1 MSLPIM
7 SRPVFIHPNPQILTR
22 LSQESGGIAR
32 VTPSMVEALRW
43 VSDQEENIS
52 GIFLCPDDST
62 FSAFKFL
69 EIALNYRPAVPIFL
83 FEPTLQKQDEIA
95 KRVKNSTHVQGF
107 FVGTESYETLVSN
120 LKSKV
125 DASIPVKRHKPN
137 SEQERQDYTAL
148 PISDFF
154 NGERY
159 PYDLF
164 IFNSPNK
171 MSFFASKDSPINGKY
186 LGTLATQ
193 TDFLYALT
201 SDIQE
206 NKKTLKEAHS
216 KLIENNDIPSNWKSA
231 EVIAVSKDVISEI
244 KNSGPSEQSVGTA
257 QNMLND
263 WYRLL
268 NTIDAEDGSVNKLI
282 DKAKS
287 CDRSVFCASYSMLMC
302 KQLKFEKMATLEI
315 LGMASVLQDVSLYRT
330 PFGDLSDRLVDS
342 MNENEQKYYLKHPN
356 TSADIIAQHTD
367 VPQITLQVIRQ
378 QHERK
383 DRSGFPGKIGGNQ
396 LHPMAEILSLINE
409 YYNIS
414 KRISDKNAVMEEMK
428 KSILPHFSEV
438 VVSAFKIVHTRL

>member
-1 MSLPIM
+1 MIQPTM

-22 LSQESGGIAR
+22 LSQESGGFAR

-52 GIFLCPDDST
+52 GIFLCPDDSS

-83 FEPTLQKQDEIA
+83 FEPTLQKQDEVA
-95 KRVKNSTHVQGF
+95 RRVKNSTHVQGF

-125 DASIPVKRHKPN
+125 DEKIPVKRHKP
-137 SEQERQDYTAL
+137 SADQERQDYTAL

-164 IFNSPNK
+164 IFTPPSK

-186 LGTLATQ
+186 LGTLAAQ
-193 TDFLYALT
+193 TEFLYALT
-201 SDIQE
+201 TDIQE

-216 KLIENNDIPSNWKSA
+216 KLIESNDIPSNWKSA
-231 EVIAVSKDVISEI
+231 EVIAESKEVLTEI
-244 KNSGPSEQSVGTA
+244 KNSGASEQTVGVA

-263 WYRLL
+263 LYRLI
-268 NTIDAEDGSVNKLI
+268 NSIDAEDGSVTKLI

-302 KQLKFEKMATLEI
+302 KQLKYEKMATLEI
-315 LGMASVLQDVSLYRT
+315 LGMASVLQDISLYRT
-330 PFGDLSDRLVDS
+330 PFGDLSDRNPET
-342 MNENEQKYYLKHPN
+342 MNENELKYYFKHPN

-409 YYNIS
+409 YYSIS
-414 KRISDKNAVMEEMK
+414 KRVSDKNVIMSEMQL
-428 KSILPHFSEV
+428 SVLPHFSEA